1 MKRFA
6 CLNLRTFGLSIACL
20 DSLTALFILSLSSF
34 YLYNDFMDLTQ
45 WQQNDVQIL
54 SPFGAFVATLVD
66 YVLVH
71 EFSQAFY
78 MILTV
83 TVWVKALINLVVAG
97 ILVDGIKQRRL
108 ICIAP
113 WLINAYV
120 SMVIEVAIFVC
131 LELKIDEVDA
141 SIDRR
146 IARSVLFGVFI
157 VLNALFAY
165 GIYALYRM
173 LKTSTNENR
182 ALQESIV
189 ETSGMFQHIKV

>member
-6 CLNLRTFGLSIACL
+6 CLNLRTLGLSIACL
-20 DSLTALFILSLSSF
+20 DALIALSILSLCS
-34 YLYNDFMDLTQ
+34 YHLYNDFMDLNQ

-54 SPFGAFVATLVD
+54 SPFGTFVATLVD

-97 ILVDGIKQRRL
+97 ILVDGIKQQRL
-108 ICIAP
+108 ISIAP
-113 WLINAYV
+113 WLINACV
-120 SMVIEVAIFVC
+120 SMVIEVAVFVS

-146 IARSVLFGVFI
+146 IARSVLFGVFT
-157 VLNALFAY
+157 VLNALFTYA
-165 GIYALYRM
+165 IYALYRM
-173 LKTSTNENR
+173 LKSSTNENR